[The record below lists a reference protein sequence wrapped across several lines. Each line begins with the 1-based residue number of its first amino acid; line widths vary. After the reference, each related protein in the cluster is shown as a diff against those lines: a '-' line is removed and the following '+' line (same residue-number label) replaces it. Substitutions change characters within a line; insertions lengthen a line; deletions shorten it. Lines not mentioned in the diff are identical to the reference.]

1 LSAGGGARGRGL
13 LRAVLFDWDGT
24 LVDSAESSFRCYAR
38 VFPEFGIP
46 FDRAAFERTYSPD
59 WYRTYREVGL
69 PEEHWEAANARW
81 LEHYACEPPTAIADA
96 IGSLDRLRAAGLR
109 LGLVT
114 SGSRQRVVREMA
126 TLGVAEWF
134 EAVLCAGDTAHRK
147 PHPEP
152 LQLGLHRMGVAA
164 EESAYVGDSPE
175 DVQMARA
182 AGAFTVGVPGAFPN
196 RDLLRAAAPD
206 LLADTLGEAVEA
218 LLARFG
224 RGPQA

>member
-1 LSAGGGARGRGL
+1 MSGQRSARQAGP

-46 FDRAAFERTYSPD
+46 FDRATFERTYSPD

-81 LEHYACEPPTAIADA
+81 LEHYAHEPPLAIADA
-96 IGSLDRLRAAGLR
+96 IGGLRRLREAGLR

-126 TLGVAEWF
+126 TLGVTEWF
-134 EAVLCAGDTAHRK
+134 EAVLCAGDSTHRK

-152 LQLGLHRMGVAA
+152 LLLGLERMGVAA
-164 EESAYVGDSPE
+164 HESAYVGDSPE
-175 DVQMARA
+175 DVEMARA
-182 AGAFTVGVPGAFPN
+182 AGTFTVGIPGAFPN
-196 RDLLRAAAPD
+196 RELLRAAAPD
-206 LLADTLGEAVEA
+206 LLADTLREAVEA
-218 LLARFG
+218 LLAGFG
-224 RGPQA
+224 RGRQA